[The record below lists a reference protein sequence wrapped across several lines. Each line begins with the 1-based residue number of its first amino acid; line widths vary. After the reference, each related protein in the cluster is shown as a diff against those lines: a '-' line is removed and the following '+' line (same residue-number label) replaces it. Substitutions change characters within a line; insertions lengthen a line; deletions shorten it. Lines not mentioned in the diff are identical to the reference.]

1 MELPFELFEVGGGGF
16 VVVLSGL
23 VVLPGGVDAW

>member
-1 MELPFELFEVGGGGF
+1 MRRSSIFEFASNALDTVVWVGF

-23 VVLPGGVDAW
+23 

>member
-1 MELPFELFEVGGGGF
+1 MRRTSLFEFASNILDAVVWVGF

-23 VVLPGGVDAW
+23 

>member
-1 MELPFELFEVGGGGF
+1 MRRTDLFEYASTVLDAVVWVGF

-23 VVLPGGVDAW
+23 

>member
-1 MELPFELFEVGGGGF
+1 MRRSSVFEFVSNALDAVVWVGF

-23 VVLPGGVDAW
+23 

>member
-1 MELPFELFEVGGGGF
+1 MRRPSIFEFASNTLDAVVWVGF

-23 VVLPGGVDAW
+23 